1 MQAAVGGDESLAS
14 APTLSRLETR
24 ATRAQAWALHEVLIE
39 QFIAS
44 HERAPTGLVLDV
56 DASDMPLHGQQEL
69 REFHGYYDQHCYLP
83 LYVFCGEAI
92 LVCYPRRSRIDGAKN
107 VTALL
112 KLLIGRL
119 RRV

>member
-1 MQAAVGGDESLAS
+1 MHAPSPAFPANNRGFWPSSTGHEDLNDHARLREDLVMQAAVGGDESLAS

-56 DASDMPLHGQQEL
+56 DASDMP
-69 REFHGYYDQHCYLP
+69 
-83 LYVFCGEAI
+83 
-92 LVCYPRRSRIDGAKN
+92 
-107 VTALL
+107 
-112 KLLIGRL
+112 
-119 RRV
+119 